1 MSNTNFIRFPDE
13 STATEELEIN
23 GFLTE
28 DGTPILASHH
38 HALDIIGTITRGGEY
53 DPDTGEV
60 IIPPETLPGWHI
72 NFIGT
77 LPESWNEYIV
87 NPENPVRVF
96 AQ

>member
-38 HALDIIGTITRGGEY
+38 HALDIIGTIARGGEY

-60 IIPPETLPGWHI
+60 ITLTGWHI